1 MERPQGPN
9 TLGLKE
15 NHGRASLVVQWLKLC
30 ASYEGGIGLIPGQ
43 GHPRAV
49 WDGQLINKIKSL

>member
-1 MERPQGPN
+1 MEKPRGPN

-30 ASYEGGIGLIPGQ
+30 ASYAGGIGLIPGR
-43 GHPRAV
+43 GTPTCCVV
-49 WDGQLINKIKSL
+49 WTINK